1 MSTLK
6 QRESPHVYNILY
18 RNESIFIQRECL
30 CAAHRL
36 SLVTNVVLTGF
47 TH

>member
-6 QRESPHVYNILY
+6 QRETLHVCDILY
-18 RNESIFIQRECL
+18 RNESIFLQRECL

-36 SLVTNVVLTGF
+36 SLVTNVVLTDF